1 MSNRIDIQVA
11 QLYAEADVAPSS
23 EAYPITPLGP
33 LLERLTVR
41 CEERPQL
48 TLRSAEEFLRS
59 RRVLQ
64 EPLMHDQDKLDARLS
79 GFIYSD
85 GRIARILINA
95 DESVTRRRFS
105 IGHELGHFLLHCRPQ
120 AHALE
125 TNVPFIDML
134 DLDVADHTQRETE
147 ADAFAAALL
156 MPASVV
162 LALVASALQR
172 GWRREDLWRE
182 VAERMLVSYEAA
194 RRRLTDLA
202 VTR

>member
-1 MSNRIDIQVA
+1 MSRRIESQVA
-11 QLYAEADVAPSS
+11 QLYAETDITPAS

-41 CEERPQL
+41 CEERPKL

-64 EPLMHDQDKLDARLS
+64 EPLTHGQEKLDARLS

-85 GRIARILINA
+85 GRMARILVNA
-95 DESVTRRRFS
+95 DERITRRRFS

-120 AHALE
+120 ADTLGTDA
-125 TNVPFIDML
+125 PFIDML
-134 DLDVADHTQRETE
+134 DLDAAGHTQREEE

-156 MPASVV
+156 MPTRVV
-162 LALVASALQR
+162 LALTASAQQR
-172 GWRREDLWRE
+172 GWRRDDLWRE
-182 VAERMLVSYEAA
+182 VAERMLVSDEAA
-194 RRRLTDLA
+194 RRRLADLG